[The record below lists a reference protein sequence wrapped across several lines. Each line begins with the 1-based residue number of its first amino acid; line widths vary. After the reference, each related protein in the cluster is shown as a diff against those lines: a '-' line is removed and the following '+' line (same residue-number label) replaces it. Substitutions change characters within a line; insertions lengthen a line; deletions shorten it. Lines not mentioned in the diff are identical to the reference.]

1 VIVTVSCSQLSS
13 ECDYAG
19 SSYVQAILRL
29 AIEKKMTILQI
40 ETPDN
45 PILRKKARPVKVF
58 DADLQLLI
66 DDMIETMRDANGVGL
81 AGPQINQSLRLAVV
95 ETLPEYDEEGEEIEG
110 SRELLV
116 LVNPEIAWESRNL
129 EDGIE
134 GCLSIPGWVGE
145 VTRHESIRVRAL
157 DRNGK
162 KIRLR
167 LKEWTAR
174 IVQHEIDHLDG
185 ILYIDRLT
193 DPDNFWREEE
203 FAAEQEEGTEEDIP
217 IG

>member
-1 VIVTVSCSQLSS
+1 
-13 ECDYAG
+13 
-19 SSYVQAILRL
+19 
-29 AIEKKMTILQI
+29 MTILQI

-45 PILRKKARPVKVF
+45 PVLRRKARPVKVF

-66 DDMIETMRDANGVGL
+66 DDMIETMRDAKGVGL

-95 ETLPEYDEEGEEIEG
+95 ETLPEYDEEGNEIEG

-116 LVNPEIAWESRNL
+116 LVNPEIAWESRKIS
-129 EDGIE
+129 DGIE

-145 VTRHESIRVRAL
+145 VARHESIRVRAL

-167 LKEWTAR
+167 LNDWTAR
-174 IVQHEIDHLDG
+174 IVQHEIDHLNG
-185 ILYIDRLT
+185 ILFIDRLT
-193 DPDNFWREEE
+193 DPENFWREDE
-203 FAAEQEEGTEEDIP
+203 FAAEREEGAVEDIP

>member
-1 VIVTVSCSQLSS
+1 
-13 ECDYAG
+13 
-19 SSYVQAILRL
+19 
-29 AIEKKMTILQI
+29 MTILQI

-45 PILRKKARPVKVF
+45 PVLRKKARPVKVF

-95 ETLPEYDEEGEEIEG
+95 ETLPEYDEEGIEIEG

-116 LVNPEIAWESRNL
+116 LVNPEIAWESRKIA
-129 EDGIE
+129 DGIE

-145 VTRHESIRVRAL
+145 VARHESIRVRAL

-162 KIRLR
+162 KFRLR
-167 LKEWTAR
+167 LKDWTAR
-174 IVQHEIDHLDG
+174 IVQHEIDHLNG
-185 ILYIDRLT
+185 ILFIDRLT
-193 DPDNFWREEE
+193 DPEKFWREDE

-217 IG
+217 IA